1 MTWMVAPSYAHATI
15 VKVNEDER
23 KALVKETCDKC
34 GGSGTYAWFGTCYR
48 CMGAGYLTKWVKAYT
63 PEEYEQY
70 IKNQARAKER
80 KAEKKA
86 AEKLALEQASEDNKR
101 IFLAENGYD
110 VEKPLVWLVYG
121 DDTYSI
127 KDQLKELGCRFKPEL
142 GWYASQPVDIP
153 AGYGMTS
160 IPFDDVFNWKCH
172 IKKALIKEGAK
183 EVADA
188 AKQACM
194 PKSASA
200 SEYVGEEKER
210 LRDLHVILEG
220 SRTVESYYGT
230 SILYTFKMGDNV
242 LTWFCSGAGLSDDIE
257 KGDTILL
264 TGTVKKH
271 QIYNGV
277 KQTVLNRCKA
287 VKI

>member
-1 MTWMVAPSYAHATI
+1 MTWMVAPSYAHTTI
-15 VKVNEDER
+15 VKVDEDER

-34 GGSGTYAWFGTCYR
+34 GGTGIYAWFGTCYR
-48 CMGAGYLTKWVKAYT
+48 CMGVGYLTKWVKAYT

-70 IKNQARAKER
+70 VKNQARAKER

-86 AEKLALEQASEDNKR
+86 AEKLALESASEDNKK

-110 VEKPLVWLVYG
+110 VENPLVWLILG
-121 DDTYSI
+121 DTYSI
-127 KDQLKELGCRFKPEL
+127 KEELKAEGCRFKPEL
-142 GWYASQPVDIP
+142 GWYASHPVKVP
-153 AGYGMTS
+153 AGYEMTS
-160 IPFDDVFNWKCH
+160 IPFDEVFNWKCH

-183 EVADA
+183 AVADA
-188 AKQACM
+188 AKEACM
-194 PKSASA
+194 PESS
-200 SEYVGEEKER
+200 SEYIGEEKER
-210 LRDLHVILEG
+210 LRDLHVTLEG

-242 LTWFCSGAGLSDDIE
+242 LTWFCSGMGLPDDIE

>member
-15 VKVNEDER
+15 VKVDENGR

-34 GGSGTYAWFGTCYR
+34 GGTGMYAWFGTCYR
-48 CMGAGYLTKWVKAYT
+48 CNSAGYLSKWVKAYT
-63 PEEYEQY
+63 PEEYDKY
-70 IKNQARAKER
+70 ITAQERAKER

-86 AEKLALEQASEDNKR
+86 AEKLALESASEDNKR

-110 VEKPLVWLVYG
+110 VENPLVWLVLG
-121 DDTYSI
+121 DTYSI
-127 KDQLKELGCRFKPEL
+127 KDTLKEMGCRFKPEL
-142 GWYASQPVDIP
+142 GWYASHPIDVP
-153 AGYGMTS
+153 ANYGMTS
-160 IPFDDVFNWKCH
+160 VPFDEVFNWKCH

-188 AKQACM
+188 AKEACM
-194 PKSASA
+194 PKSAS
-200 SEYVGEEKER
+200 EYIGEEKER
-210 LRDLHVILEG
+210 LRDLHVTLEG
-220 SRTVESYYGT
+220 SRPVESYYGT
-230 SILYTFKMGDNV
+230 SILYTFKMGENV

>member
-15 VKVNEDER
+15 KKVDENTH
-23 KALVKETCDKC
+23 KAYIEEVCDRC
-34 GGSGTYAWFGTCYR
+34 GGTGVYAWFGTCFR
-48 CMGAGYLTKWVKAYT
+48 CNGSGRLGQWVKAYT
-63 PEEYEQY
+63 PEEYEKY
-70 IKNQARAKER
+70 IANQEKAKTR

-86 AEKLALEQASEDNKR
+86 AEMLGLEAASEENKR
-101 IFLAENGYD
+101 IYLAENGYD
-110 VEKPLVWLVYG
+110 VENPLVWLILG
-121 DDTYSI
+121 DTYAI
-127 KDQLKELGCRFKPEL
+127 KDALKEAGCRFEPHL
-142 GWYASQPVDIP
+142 GWYASHPVEVP
-153 AGYGMTS
+153 AGYKMTF
-160 IPFDDVFNWKCH
+160 IPFDEVFDWKWR
-172 IKKALIKEGAK
+172 IKKAFIKDEAK
-183 EVADA
+183 EIADA
-188 AKQACM
+188 AKEACM
-194 PKSASA
+194 PKSN
-200 SEYVGEEKER
+200 SEYIGEEKER
-210 LRDLHVILEG
+210 LRGLHVTLVG

-242 LTWFCSGAGLSDDIE
+242 LTWFCSGAGLDEDIE

>member
-15 VKVNEDER
+15 VKVDEKAR
-23 KALVKETCDKC
+23 KAYIEETCDKC
-34 GGSGTYAWFGTCYR
+34 GGTGTYAWFGTCFR
-48 CMGAGYLTKWVKAYT
+48 CNGGGRFGQWVKADT
-63 PEEYEQY
+63 PEEYEKY
-70 IKNQARAKER
+70 VANQEKAKMR

-86 AEKLALEQASEDNKR
+86 AEMLGLESASEENKR
-101 IFLAENGYD
+101 IYLAENGYD
-110 VEKPLVWLVYG
+110 VENPLVWLVLG
-121 DDTYSI
+121 DTYAI
-127 KDQLKELGCRFKPEL
+127 KDALKEAGCRFKPEL
-142 GWYASQPVDIP
+142 GWYASHPIDVP
-153 AGYGMTS
+153 AGYGITS
-160 IPFDDVFNWKCH
+160 VPFDEVFDWKWR
-172 IKKALIKEGAK
+172 IKKALIKEEAK
-183 EVADA
+183 EVVDA
-188 AKQACM
+188 AKEACM
-194 PKSASA
+194 PKSN
-200 SEYVGEEKER
+200 SEYIGEEKER
-210 LRDLHVILEG
+210 LRDLHVTLVG

-242 LTWFCSGAGLSDDIE
+242 LTWFCSGAGLDEDIE

>member
-1 MTWMVAPSYAHATI
+1 MTWMVAPSYANATI

-23 KALVKETCDKC
+23 KALIKETCDKC
-34 GGSGTYAWFGTCYR
+34 GGTGIYAWFGTCYR
-48 CMGAGYLTKWVKAYT
+48 CNGAGYLSKWVKAYT
-63 PEEYEQY
+63 PEEYDKY
-70 IKNQARAKER
+70 IATQERAKER

-86 AEKLALEQASEDNKR
+86 AEKLALESASEDNKR
-101 IFLAENGYD
+101 IFLAENGFD
-110 VEKPLVWLVYG
+110 VKNPLVWLILG
-121 DDTYSI
+121 DTYAI
-127 KDQLKELGCRFKPEL
+127 KDTLKEMGCRFKPEL
-142 GWYASQPVDIP
+142 GWYASHPIDVPVN
-153 AGYGMTS
+153 YGMTS
-160 IPFDDVFNWKCH
+160 VPFDEVFNWKCH

-188 AKQACM
+188 AKEACM
-194 PKSASA
+194 PKST
-200 SEYVGEEKER
+200 SEYIGEEKER
-210 LRDLHVILEG
+210 LRDLHVTLVG

-242 LTWFCSGAGLSDDIE
+242 LTWFCSGAGLDEDIE
-257 KGDTILL
+257 NGDTILL

-287 VKI
+287 IKI

>member
-1 MTWMVAPSYAHATI
+1 MTWMVAPSYTHATI
-15 VKVNEDER
+15 VKVDENAR

-34 GGSGTYAWFGTCYR
+34 GGTGIYAWFGTCYR
-48 CMGAGYLTKWVKAYT
+48 CEGAGYLTKWVKAYT

-70 IKNQARAKER
+70 VKNQERAKEK

-86 AEKLALEQASEDNKR
+86 AEKLALESASEDNKK

-110 VEKPLVWLVYG
+110 VENPLVWLILG
-121 DDTYSI
+121 DTYSI
-127 KDQLKELGCRFKPEL
+127 KEELKAEGCRFKPEL
-142 GWYASQPVDIP
+142 GWYASHPVKVP
-153 AGYGMTS
+153 AGYEMIS
-160 IPFDDVFNWKCH
+160 VPFDEVFNWKCH
-172 IKKALIKEGAK
+172 IKKALIKENAK
-183 EVADA
+183 EIADA
-188 AKQACM
+188 AKEACM
-194 PKSASA
+194 PKSN

-210 LRDLHVILEG
+210 LRDLHVTFVS
-220 SRTVESYYGT
+220 SRTIESYYGT
-230 SILYTFKMGDNV
+230 FILYTFKMGENV
-242 LTWFCSGAGLSDDIE
+242 LTWFCSGAGLDEDIE